1 MIYTCTND
9 RYSNDSDQFDS
20 IEDFQAMCEGCFG
33 QRADLTDHGDTV
45 TDETGAVV
53 LRRVAD

>member
-1 MIYTCTND
+1 MTYTCTND
-9 RYSNDSDQFDS
+9 RYSNDSDTYES
-20 IEDFQAMCEGCFG
+20 IEEFQAMCLACHGE
-33 QRADLTDHGDTV
+33 RAQLTDNGDTV